1 MLRTMMKSK
10 LHRLTVTGADLNYEG
25 SLTLDAALMEAA
37 GILPNE
43 QVQVVNLNN
52 GTRLITYAIPG
63 ERDGGSVRLNGA
75 AARLGAIGDRV
86 IVITYA
92 LIEDAAATSHV
103 PTVVFVDDSN
113 RIKHVSRGPEQP
125 LTPP

>member
-1 MLRTMMKSK
+1 MKSK
-10 LHRLTVTGADLNYEG
+10 LHRLTVTGADLDYEG

-52 GTRLITYAIPG
+52 GTRLVTYAIPG
-63 ERDGGSVRLNGA
+63 ERDIGSVRLNGA

-92 LIEDAAATSHV
+92 LMEDVEATSHV

-113 RIKHVSRGPEQP
+113 RITHVSRGQEQP

>member
-1 MLRTMMKSK
+1 MKSK
-10 LHRLTVTGADLNYEG
+10 LHRLTVTGADLDYEG
-25 SLTLDAALMEAA
+25 SLTLDAALIEAA

-52 GTRLITYAIPG
+52 GTRLTTYAIPG
-63 ERDGGSVRLNGA
+63 ERDSGSVRLNGA

-92 LIEDAAATSHV
+92 LMEDAEAASRV
-103 PTVVFVDDSN
+103 PTIVFVDDSN